1 MSKQQ
6 LTAMAAAVA
15 PSATTTVPAALANFS
30 QLPDDGFVR
39 EPIVCGLFAVSHATV
54 WRMVQSGR
62 LPKPVKITPKIT
74 AWRVGELR
82 ATLAALGGA
91 A

>member
-1 MSKQQ
+1 MSKQFPH
-6 LTAMAAAVA
+6 AMAAAVA
-15 PSATTTVPAALANFS
+15 PSATTVPAALSNFS

-39 EPIVCGLFAVSHATV
+39 EPVVRALFAVSHTTV
-54 WRMVQSGR
+54 WRMVASGR
-62 LPKPVKITPKIT
+62 LPKPVKITPKVT

-82 ATLAALGGA
+82 VTLAAMRGA